1 MSIQALTSAQGKPVA
16 STTATQAKPKESAS
30 ENQKAPPAKAPTKT
44 ADTVQIS
51 TAGQSALQEATE
63 TVAQTAKEARS
74 GDRQAIKLLAKEQ
87 AEKAPPMPNE
97 TTTEKPES
105 LLK

>member
-16 STTATQAKPKESAS
+16 STPATPAKPNESAP

-63 TVAQTAKEARS
+63 TAAQTAKEARG
-74 GDRQAIKLLAKEQ
+74 GDRQAIKLQIKEEAAKT
-87 AEKAPPMPNE
+87 PPPPNE
-97 TTTEKPES
+97 SAQKPES